1 MKNYDIVIIGG
12 GIGGLM
18 AAYKSIINNNKLKI
32 IILEKGRH
40 LLERKCPILENKS
53 HKCMNCN
60 PCSIMNGLAGAGAFS
75 DGKFIISTEYGGHL
89 QKIIGDDLA
98 LNYMEKLDNILINFG
113 APTDFFMPDS
123 HLIEL
128 CKKNN
133 LLIKNGKIKHFGT
146 ENNLKIM
153 SGIIDF
159 LKKHNVDIKCLCDVN
174 DINPTLHKIYI
185 KNDIIYGKHI
195 IFSIGRSGSKFFK
208 NWCDSYSIKTLSQ
221 TVDIGVRLELDA
233 SIWKKITAITYDPKI
248 SYISKKY
255 QDETRIFCFIEKGFV
270 VVENTSGKKTVNGH
284 AYKNKKSSN
293 SNFALLTNITFTDP
307 FNNSIEYINAIVN
320 IANFISDGG
329 IIVQKFG
336 DLING
341 KRTTDKKL
349 SYSHTIPTLKAYPGD
364 LSLCLPKRQ
373 LDNIIETI
381 KQLNF
386 IAPGTADD
394 ETLLYGVEAKYYS
407 SIPDHNNLE
416 LNGYKGIYICGDGC
430 GITRS
435 LAQAG
440 ANGLYL
446 ADLISQ

>member
-1 MKNYDIVIIGG
+1 
-12 GIGGLM
+12 M

-32 IILEKGRH
+32 IILEKGKH
-40 LLERKCPILENKS
+40 LSERKCPILENKS
-53 HKCMNCN
+53 HKCINCN

-89 QKIIGDDLA
+89 QEIIGDDLA
-98 LNYMEKLDNILINFG
+98 LNYMENLDNILINFG
-113 APTDFFMPDS
+113 APTKFFMPDS
-123 HLIEL
+123 HLFEL

-133 LLIKNGKIKHFGT
+133 LLIKNGRIKHFGT
-146 ENNLKIM
+146 EYNLKIM
-153 SGIIDF
+153 SRIIEF
-159 LKKHNVDIKCLCDVN
+159 LKNHNVDIKCLCDVK
-174 DINPTLHKIYI
+174 DINPILHEVYI
-185 KNDIIYGKHI
+185 KNDTIYGKHI

-208 NWCDSYSIKTLSQ
+208 NWCDHYSIKTLSQ

-233 SIWKKITAITYDPKI
+233 SIWKKITDITYDPKI

-255 QDETRIFCFIEKGFV
+255 QDETRMFCFNENGFV

-284 AYKNKKSSN
+284 AYKNIKSSN

-307 FNNSIEYINAIVN
+307 FNNSIEYINSIVN

-341 KRTTDKKL
+341 KRTTNKKL

-407 SIPDHNNLE
+407 SVPDHNNLE
-416 LNGYKGIYICGDGC
+416 LNGYKGIHICGDGC

-446 ADLISQ
+446 ADLISE